1 MNFFIKNI
9 TAIILLVVFPVS
21 DLYSSSDCLSKYNCR
36 IDVNGTKIN
45 GIKECHLPVMP
56 TFDITVSDVL
66 KSDGTL
72 KRYWFDRST
81 VCDVLGW
88 MNGAVLHNVKG
99 TGYF

>member
-1 MNFFIKNI
+1 MKKIIIRMLFFGLIYASPCNQ
-9 TAIILLVVFPVS
+9 
-21 DLYSSSDCLSKYNCR
+21 YNCKQ
-36 IDVNGTKIN
+36 IPDDKTGKLATSLT
-45 GIKECHLPVMP
+45 CHLPVMP

-72 KRYWFDRST
+72 KRYWLDRHT

-88 MNGAVLHNVKG
+88 MNGVVLHNVKG